1 VYLGLG
7 LRLGSG
13 TFKGYDSD
21 AATYFN
27 TAGVTDATAKQQI
40 NAFVVGV
47 KALGL
52 YNNMVCWPL
61 RSAQNKGSGTTAYSL
76 GGLGTYNGTLTNG
89 PTWGA
94 SGITF
99 DGVDDY
105 LPTGYT
111 SGLSQFSAFSI
122 ATPNSTA
129 GVQEEFSKDDQGSN
143 RDWVILGALSGYNQA
158 FIWDASQTLRQN
170 TGPLA
175 GLVSRLLCLRASST
189 VYKFRRNNESDTPGT
204 LGTINQSSANITI
217 GARAGGGG
225 LYFSGIVSAGILF
238 NTVLSDSDTS
248 SIYTLYK
255 TTLGTGLGLP

>member
-52 YNNMVCWPL
+52 YNNMVCWTL

-89 PTWGA
+89 PTWGTD
-94 SGITF
+94 GITF
-99 DGVDDY
+99 DGTNDY
-105 LPTGYT
+105 ISTTLT
-111 SGLSQFSAFSI
+111 SGFSAVSVFGISKKDATSQTI
-122 ATPNSTA
+122 AE
-129 GVQEEFSKDDQGSN
+129 VFKDDEGANREWGLFAELGGYIQGRLWNPSFSQITGTAVTTDFRLACLRGSSSVAKLRTN
-143 RDWVILGALSGYNQA
+143 NGSDATTGVGTLTQGTAPVTLGAKSNGGDRY
-158 FIWDASQTLRQN
+158 FKGI
-170 TGPLA
+170 
-175 GLVSRLLCLRASST
+175 
-189 VYKFRRNNESDTPGT
+189 
-204 LGTINQSSANITI
+204 I
-217 GARAGGGG
+217 AGG
-225 LYFSGIVSAGILF
+225 IIF
-238 NTVLSDSDTS
+238 NTALSDSDTS

>member
-52 YNNMVCWPL
+52 YNNMVCWTL

-111 SGLSQFSAFSI
+111 SGLSQLSAFSI
-122 ATPNSTA
+122 ATPNSTV

-143 RDWVILGALSGYNQA
+143 RDWVILGALGGFNQT
-158 FIWDASQTLRQN
+158 FVWNPTLTAN
-170 TGPLA
+170 TGPA
-175 GLVSRLLCLRASST
+175 ADTISRSLCLRASST
-189 VYKFRRNNESDTPGT
+189 INKFRRNNESDTTAGTGT
-204 LGTINQSSANITI
+204 LTQSSANITI

-238 NTVLSDSDTS
+238 NTALSDSDTS